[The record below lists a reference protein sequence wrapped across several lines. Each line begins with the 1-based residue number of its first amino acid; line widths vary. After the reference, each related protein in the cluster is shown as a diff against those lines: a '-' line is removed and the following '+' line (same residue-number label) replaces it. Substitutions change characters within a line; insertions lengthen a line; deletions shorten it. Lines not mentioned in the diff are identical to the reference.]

1 LAVTGLRC
9 GSSIQC
15 WPSGGCPGAR
25 MSMIEPTVPLVSI
38 TTPPGPDWTPENRVT

>member
-15 WPSGGCPGAR
+15 CPSGGLRGAR
-25 MSMIEPTVPLVSI
+25 TSMMLPTVPLVSI
-38 TTPPGPDWTPENRVT
+38 TTPPGPDCVPENRVT